1 MNHGAA
7 AHDELPNLS
16 PFGNTQGG
24 EAAVCLS
31 EVAGSSNERIDEVD
45 LEGIDIGLDK
55 EDEWF
60 QPDIAH
66 QPSFLATM
74 RVAPGVSIT
83 DLNTGEM
90 RFSEMQRYEGQMSR
104 LEYLALTG
112 YVPEVP
118 PEDRSQVHE
127 DGKTLDIEPDG
138 RVAEI
143 REQFQALSL
152 LHPPMRLP
160 PRSRPSSAVSRG
172 TRGKNVPQPKD
183 KVMGGRIIANKEL
196 LQKYFG
202 QGD

>member
-143 REQFQALSL
+143 REQFQAEMTKDCSKQLTYISAIHAPRDRNC
-152 LHPPMRLP
+152 LH
-160 PRSRPSSAVSRG
+160 RPH
-172 TRGKNVPQPKD
+172 D
-183 KVMGGRIIANKEL
+183 
-196 LQKYFG
+196 F
-202 QGD
+202 